1 MSIGPPWAPVPGSE
15 EEMTECRAEMVLK
28 EASEPWEPRLEFSP
42 GLAGAAGQ
50 RVHPLGSWPARLA
63 WRQQHHL
70 VQPQRVELL
79 PPVDAAQP
87 QEVEDYGQRYDQDAG
102 EEEIVVVDEGEAQP

>member
-1 MSIGPPWAPVPGSE
+1 MSIGLPQPSVPDSE

-50 RVHPLGSWPARLA
+50 RVHLQGHGPPAWPGGSSTTLSSHSVSSCCRRWMR
-63 WRQQHHL
+63 RS
-70 VQPQRVELL
+70 R
-79 PPVDAAQP
+79 
-87 QEVEDYGQRYDQDAG
+87 RR
-102 EEEIVVVDEGEAQP
+102 